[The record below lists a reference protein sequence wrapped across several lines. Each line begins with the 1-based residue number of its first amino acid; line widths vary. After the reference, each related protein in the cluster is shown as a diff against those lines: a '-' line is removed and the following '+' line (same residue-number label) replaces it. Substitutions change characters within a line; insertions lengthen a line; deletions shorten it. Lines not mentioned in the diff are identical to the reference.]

1 MPVAPSPSVRLILS
15 AAISLGLAAHA
26 SAQSPAPSPVSR
38 AAMEAVLQNPEVAEL
53 RNHGVSLEPSSLQ
66 QLLEKGI
73 PEAVLQRGLPDKP
86 HEKSQLAVY
95 AMARLATAKHAD
107 AVPVLIGIAA
117 LNPPPGVESLLR
129 IDTQNTSPENR
140 DEFRRRALKLL
151 QFNAINAL
159 GLIGDTAALP
169 IMRAAFNEERHPAAR
184 IQHAISMANL
194 GDPGGVDFLVQVIQM
209 ANRRESA
216 AAARAFYIITG
227 QDFGYTE
234 NTALKMRGPKA
245 REYANWWRGN
255 RAAFQVDR
263 DAVSKRRLE
272 APPMPTF
279 QPRNTR
285 DLVKL
290 SAFYFDFNN
299 QFRTFEARRQLEQGG
314 KSHNDDL
321 LRLMNDEAEDLDVR
335 LEAMNWFYEF
345 NRAEARR
352 ALRRL
357 RSDENPEVVDKANSL
372 LEQVESDAAGQ
383 RQGR

>member
-1 MPVAPSPSVRLILS
+1 MPLVLMIALTFACSAPGV
-15 AAISLGLAAHA
+15 G
-26 SAQSPAPSPVSR
+26 QTPAPSPVSR
-38 AAMEAVLQNPEVAEL
+38 SAVEAVLQNPEVTDL
-53 RNHGVSLEPSSLQ
+53 RNHGVSLDPASLL
-66 QLLEKGI
+66 QLLERGI
-73 PEAVLQRGLPDKP
+73 PDSAMRRGLPDKP

-95 AMARLATAKHAD
+95 AMARLAAAKHAD
-107 AVPVLIGIAA
+107 AVPALIGIAA
-117 LNPPPGVESLLR
+117 LNPPPGVEALLR
-129 IDTQNTSPENR
+129 IDIQNTSPENR
-140 DEFRRRALKLL
+140 EEFRRRALKLL

-159 GLIGDTAALP
+159 GLIGDTAALAV
-169 IMRAAFNEERHPAAR
+169 MRAAFNEERHPAAR
-184 IQHAISMANL
+184 IQHAISMANV
-194 GDPGGVDFLVQVIQM
+194 GDPGGVDFLVQVMQM
-209 ANRRESA
+209 MNRRESA

-245 REYANWWRGN
+245 KEYANWWRAN

-263 DAVSKRRLE
+263 EGVSRRRLE
-272 APPMPTF
+272 PSPMPAF

-290 SAFYFDFNN
+290 SAYYFDFNN
-299 QFRTFEARRQLEQGG
+299 QYRTFEARRQLEQAG
-314 KSHNDDL
+314 KTLNNDF

-345 NRAEARR
+345 NRGDARR

-372 LEQVESDAAGQ
+372 LEQIEIDTTDQ
-383 RQGR
+383 RRAR